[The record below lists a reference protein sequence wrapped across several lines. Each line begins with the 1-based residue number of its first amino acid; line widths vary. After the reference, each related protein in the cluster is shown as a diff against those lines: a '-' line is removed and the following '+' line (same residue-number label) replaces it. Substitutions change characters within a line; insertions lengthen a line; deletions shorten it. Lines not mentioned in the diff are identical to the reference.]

1 MIHSVHL
8 VPDVVLGTLDRSGNL
23 IIGFLMANSPYMPN
37 LGSLSHQYGLEEALV
52 VHRPGPGHL
61 G

>member
-8 VPDVVLGTLDRSGNL
+8 VLDLVLATLDRSGNL

-52 VHRPGPGHL
+52 VH
-61 G
+61 